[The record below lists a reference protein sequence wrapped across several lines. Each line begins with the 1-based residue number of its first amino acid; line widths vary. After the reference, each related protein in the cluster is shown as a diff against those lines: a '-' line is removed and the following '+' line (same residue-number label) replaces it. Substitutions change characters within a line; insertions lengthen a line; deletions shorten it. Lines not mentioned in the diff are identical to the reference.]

1 MDELLDYPHLVF
13 PDTDKGLGPCAVEF
27 TQYVRDC
34 LAHLRN
40 GKVYQRLTNDEASK
54 VITELHMQILDW
66 LDKYKRIL
74 PKFVPKFILHHMKE
88 NADSPYGQFYILYKI
103 HKGLK
108 QNGSWPTHPVC
119 SDVSS
124 MPHGLEKYGSL
135 KC

>member
-1 MDELLDYPHLVF
+1 
-13 PDTDKGLGPCAVEF
+13 
-27 TQYVRDC
+27 
-34 LAHLRN
+34 
-40 GKVYQRLTNDEASK
+40 
-54 VITELHMQILDW
+54 
-66 LDKYKRIL
+66 
-74 PKFVPKFILHHMKE
+74 MKE